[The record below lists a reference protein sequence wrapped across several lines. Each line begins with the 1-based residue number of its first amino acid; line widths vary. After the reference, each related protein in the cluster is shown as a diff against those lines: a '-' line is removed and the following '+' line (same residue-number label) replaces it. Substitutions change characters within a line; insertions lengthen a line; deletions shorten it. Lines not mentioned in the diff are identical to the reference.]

1 MRKFFS
7 VFTILFIV
15 ACSTT
20 KAAEPTYEAIYLVQ
34 GIGQLSQ
41 EDLQAHPEVIVL
53 SSFDDFKKLA
63 NNKTA
68 LWIDI
73 NAAGLVD
80 RNWLTEKPQRFYPIV
95 LVGNSDTLCSFR
107 DTLGGFGIIE
117 GPDADCSSPAPGF
130 SVWML
135 EQDESSHKSA
145 FMRGYE
151 QVPRVEDILAKTN
164 PLLSK
169 Q

>member
-1 MRKFFS
+1 MA
-7 VFTILFIV
+7 

-34 GIGQLSQ
+34 GNGQLSQ
-41 EDLQAHPEVIVL
+41 EDLQAHPEVMVT

-63 NNKTA
+63 KNKTA
-68 LWIDI
+68 LWIDV

-80 RNWLTEKPQRFYPIV
+80 RNWLTEKLQRFYPIV

-117 GPDADCSSPAPGF
+117 GPDADCSSPASGF

-135 EQDESSHKSA
+135 EQDESFHKSA

-151 QVPRVEDILAKTN
+151 QVPSVRDILAKTN